1 MKENYTKRGFPM
13 PPKRLRAKRARATIP
28 EWSQKIATFR
38 NVQNLSQSE
47 FAKRLGAST
56 MAVSRWERGI
66 QKVPANI
73 YIRLGNLAG
82 DPLCW
87 YFWGCAGLRTVDVMR
102 VLPRAR
108 QRLQEDRFPTLRLV
122 HAGGGKKKS
131 SSSVDFVAVPLLPV
145 HAGAPGDGGDKVV
158 DLEQVRPEATLA
170 APVAWCPNPK
180 STMCLRVRGNSMSPL
195 ILDGY
200 IIAVDTLDVRHD
212 KLVGNI
218 VVAWNVDKGL
228 IVSRLIRFDHTDALI
243 SDQRQYESISLA
255 PESKWRIIGKVLWW
269 IGKAG

>member
-1 MKENYTKRGFPM
+1 MSPKEPRTKRV
-13 PPKRLRAKRARATIP
+13 RAAVAEP
-28 EWSQKIATFR
+28 SQKIADFR
-38 NVQNLSQSE
+38 TSLNLSQSE

-102 VLPRAR
+102 VLPAAS
-108 QRLQEDRFPTLRLV
+108 QRLQEDRLPKLRFV
-122 HAGGGKKKS
+122 HAGGKKKS
-131 SSSVDFVAVPLLPV
+131 SNTADFVAVPLLPV
-145 HAGAPGDGGDKVV
+145 HAGAPREAGDKVV

-170 APVAWCPNPK
+170 APVEWCPNPK
-180 STMCLRVRGNSMSPL
+180 STMCLRVKGNSMSPL

-200 IIAVDTLDVRHD
+200 IIAVDTLDVHRD
-212 KLVGNI
+212 RLVGHI
-218 VVAWNVDKGL
+218 VVAWNVERGL
-228 IVSRLIRFDHTDALI
+228 IVSRLIRFDHTDALV
-243 SDQRQYESISLA
+243 SDQREYESISLA
-255 PESKWRIIGKVLWW
+255 PESQWRIIGKVLWW
-269 IGKAG
+269 IGRAG